1 MDRLNRGLVFWV
13 LLFVSIALPL
23 SAQKTV
29 KKQLYVAN
37 ISSSGSGV
45 GSATMLLST
54 SNPEYQVRTF
64 ALPGG
69 AGGKVAL
76 VAPGWPGEIVLCEN
90 GTTSPCTYD
99 ASGNLDLEGA
109 IVGAMFPPLMTGG
122 QFVNSLTGG
131 TMSVQINN
139 GDAGSGVFVRII

>member
-23 SAQKTV
+23 SAQKIV
-29 KKQLYVAN
+29 KKQLYVAS

-45 GSATMLLST
+45 GSASMLLST

-69 AGGKVAL
+69 AGTKVAL
-76 VAPGWPGEIVLCEN
+76 TAPGWSGEIVLCEN
-90 GTTSPCTYD
+90 ATASPCTYD
-99 ASGNLDLEGA
+99 ATGNLDIEGVV
-109 IVGAMFPPLMTGG
+109 VGPMFPPG
-122 QFVNSLTGG
+122 LTPAEFIGALQGG

-139 GDAGSGVFVRII
+139 GSAGSGLFVRVI